1 MWNTAMLFMLVII
14 TINVTHMFF
23 YLRLNT
29 RSPFRYLLL
38 YLLTPAMYPV
48 AVWAVSTFPGVGISV
63 FFVYF
68 LYCSLIFKL
77 LVTDDSFG
85 RILLCVSL
93 VIGFYEACHL
103 LPLFVMLHLMGSPLE
118 VEDARQIA
126 ALVHPIAFFLSTPF
140 LLRYVRGRVMRV
152 LDIIES
158 RKWCFVGLPLFLLAI
173 AVNLGNAANYLM
185 FVEPVLPGRISICIL
200 APLCIAI
207 YYMSIYIFFANHRDK
222 QFLQQQLAAAGRL
235 EHAYNF
241 YGKKLEEGENRLRT
255 LRHDFRHLA
264 LHLGSLAR
272 NGDLPGLMRELDAVA
287 KMEGDS
293 AVSPISE
300 NGTVNAVVSYHFA
313 RAGEKGVQCV
323 AKAFVPADL
332 PLPDADLSL
341 LLGNALEN
349 CVKAAGALG
358 ERGYIAFSAKIVRG
372 YLAFTF
378 ENNCESGR
386 YPAGE
391 KMGLLSIRQLCER
404 HHGRAEVSDRDRTF
418 TLTAFVPMM

>member
-38 YLLTPAMYPV
+38 YILVPAMYPI
-48 AVWAVSTFPGVGISV
+48 ALWAAMTFPRAGIPAI
-63 FFVYF
+63 FAYF
-68 LYCSLIFKL
+68 LYCACVFRL
-77 LVTDDSFG
+77 LVTEDGFG
-85 RILLCVSL
+85 RILLCVAI
-93 VIGFYEACHL
+93 VVGFYEACHI
-103 LPLFVMLHLMGSPLE
+103 LPLSVMVNWMRVPP
-118 VEDARQIA
+118 EDAVQIA
-126 ALVHPIAFFLSTPF
+126 AFVHPVVFFVSTPF
-140 LLRYVRGRVMRV
+140 LLRYVRGKVIRV
-152 LDIIES
+152 LDIIEP
-158 RKWCFVGLPLFLLAI
+158 RKWYFSGLPLLLLAVAATI
-173 AVNLGNAANYLM
+173 GNAANYLAI
-185 FVEPVLPGRISICIL
+185 VVPVLPDMISLGIL
-200 APLCIAI
+200 APLCIVV
-207 YYMSIYIFFANHRDK
+207 YYASMYFFFANHRDK
-222 QFLQQQLAAAGRL
+222 QFLRQQLAAAGRL